1 MIKRLA
7 VFISVLVALVLLFT
21 TGIYFA
27 QSKKLI
33 TDDMYSQAAIILRLK
48 KNGIEDFQN
57 KMRYL
62 MLALSGNEALK
73 DYFRGS
79 ADHTEIEKLFLN
91 YSHEMKD
98 IQAMRLVDADGNI
111 RVFIRE
117 GENLSGKNGYK
128 PINVGTKGFF
138 SRVHSMK
145 SREPYFSDFERG
157 HLPDA
162 VSFCPSMIR
171 SMIGLYDG
179 DRLLGYLIVNFWGR
193 KLGETASQLDAKR
206 GYSFITEI
214 NTREKVRNGVFIF
227 HPEHK
232 YEFANQFG
240 TSYFFNTVYGENR
253 FRKLTASEQNVIELK
268 DGFLFYTTYYPY
280 QDKRQSWKICTV
292 LYKDYFFRS
301 LSALRH
307 EFIAVML
314 FCIVLSIMTA
324 GIFSRYFM
332 KPFADMKKAVKAYSE
347 GDFDYPLDGTYTG
360 EIEEIV
366 QSIRSMAQSLK
377 IYIENIKN
385 TQSRLE
391 LMNRLSALGVMAG
404 GVAHELNTPLN
415 SILILTKLVK
425 SELGGEN
432 EDLDTIEHE
441 AKRCVDIIENL
452 RRLAPDRDNTAEPQT
467 VELKPLVEKT
477 LKYISTGATVHTE
490 LDDVKVS
497 GFPTLLQQMLINL
510 VQNAADAT
518 DGNGRI
524 DITLKQADGQAVL
537 TVTDNGKGI
546 PTDEIDRIFDP
557 FHTTKAPNKGMGLGL
572 SLVHKIVKKHDGHI
586 EVESR
591 PGEGTVFTVTL
602 ETQNESSSD

>member
-62 MLALSGNEALK
+62 MLGLSGNEALK
-73 DYFRGS
+73 DYFRGKTS
-79 ADHTEIEKLFLN
+79 HTDIEKLFLD

-98 IQAMRLVDADGNI
+98 IQAMRLVDKKGNI
-111 RVFIRE
+111 LVFIRE
-117 GENLSGKNGYK
+117 GDNLSGKKGYK
-128 PINVGTKGFF
+128 PINVGSKEFFGRVTKI
-138 SRVHSMK
+138 K

-179 DRLLGYLIVNFWGR
+179 DKLLGYLIVNFWGR
-193 KLGETASQLDAKR
+193 KLGETASQLDARR

-214 NTREKVRNGVFIF
+214 NSKEKARNGVFIF

-240 TSYFFNTVYGENR
+240 TSYFFNNVYGKDN
-253 FRKLTASEQNVIELK
+253 FKKLLGTEQSVIELK
-268 DGFLFYTTYYPY
+268 DGFMFFTTYYPY
-280 QDKRQSWKICTV
+280 QDRRQSWRICTV
-292 LYKDYFFRS
+292 LYKDYFFQS
-301 LSALRH
+301 LTALRH
-307 EFIAVML
+307 EFMAVML
-314 FCIVLSIMTA
+314 FCIMLSILTA

-332 KPFADMKKAVKAYSE
+332 KPFEEMKKAVKAYSE
-347 GDFDYPLDGTYTG
+347 GNFDYPLNGRYTG
-360 EIEEIV
+360 EIEEIA

-385 TQSRLE
+385 TQSKLE

-415 SILILTKLVK
+415 SIIILTGLVK

-452 RRLAPDRDNTAEPQT
+452 KKLAPDRDTASEPQT
-467 VELKPLVEKT
+467 VELKSLVEKT
-477 LKYISTGATVHTE
+477 LKYINA
-490 LDDVKVS
+490 DVPVKTDLCEANVK

-510 VQNAADAT
+510 VQNAVDAS
-518 DGNGRI
+518 DGKGQI
-524 DITLKQADGQAVL
+524 DISLQNDGKYTRL
-537 TVTDNGKGI
+537 TVADKGTGI
-546 PTDEIDRIFDP
+546 PADELDRIFDP

-572 SLVHKIVKKHDGHI
+572 SLVHKIVNKHNGHI
-586 EVESR
+586 EVTSV
-591 PGEGTVFTVTL
+591 PGEGTQFTVTL
-602 ETQNESSSD
+602 ETEHESCAD